1 MKEGHYF
8 VPGIDLLLL
17 YWTLT
22 LAVNLSPDR
31 VPVII
36 TGGQMSDGGNI
47 WPRITSAHT
56 LSDVFFMPGA
66 LQYATATTAAAA
78 AAEIDAAISSSQ
90 GRTVYVRLMTDRR
103 TGDRF
108 W

>member
-1 MKEGHYF
+1 
-8 VPGIDLLLL
+8 
-17 YWTLT
+17 
-22 LAVNLSPDR
+22 
-31 VPVII
+31 
-36 TGGQMSDGGNI
+36 MSDGENI

-66 LQYATATTAAAA
+66 LQYATATTTAAAAAA

-103 TGDRF
+103 TGDGF